1 MMADIKKWF
10 QDVYQD
16 MLDWFVAFGV
26 DIIAQIKDLSLDLFE
41 AFMSGTVAAIG
52 LIVPPQVISTSLNTI
67 TDGMP
72 PALLYFLG
80 QTGLSQGFSIIGS
93 AVMFRIARKIYT
105 LGQW

>member
-16 MLDWFVAFGV
+16 MLDWFKDYGA
-26 DIIAQIKDLSLDLFE
+26 DIIAEIKDLALDLFE
-41 AFMSGTVAAIG
+41 AFMAGTVAAIG
-52 LIVPPQVISTSLNTI
+52 FIVPPEIISTSLNTI
-67 TDGMP
+67 TNGMS
-72 PALLYFLG
+72 PALLYFLS